1 MRVQNKGHKGFDR
14 VLMAVAASFLAVAAT
29 SAQAQTTT
37 GRSASDLAIDAA
49 VPMPDSANLPP
60 PSATDIKPAAPVAAA
75 PAAEPATTATTTPAT
90 ASQAPATAAAP
101 ATESAKASTVAAADQ
116 PVAEKLRDLIA
127 SKGARYFD
135 RKGERVAVDAFY
147 KSRDYAP
154 VWSSAG
160 AATARAKTA
169 VARLKDADKDG
180 LSSAD
185 YPTPDFAASATPDA
199 LAEAELKLTSA
210 VLDYARHAQSGRM
223 HFSRVAADIQYPDH
237 TPEPSEILANI
248 STAKDAAIAL
258 DSYNPQHKLY
268 KGLRAE
274 LGKLR
279 GETETLLAKIESG
292 PALKFTPARKAKK
305 QTIEAIAPED
315 ARVPALRARFGVT
328 GDANDQHYDEAVANA
343 VRKFQG
349 SADIKVTGQL
359 DDATVRAMNAP
370 KRDRQIDIVRVNMER
385 LRWLPRELGAAS
397 LGNAY
402 VILNIPDY
410 TLKVMQKGQPVWTTR
425 VVTGKPGNH
434 ATPLLTET
442 MKFITVNPTW
452 NVPPSIV
459 YNEYLPA
466 LQQDPNALTRLGLR
480 LERRSDGGIHI
491 SQPPGAGNALGRIRF
506 NFPNKFLVYQHDT
519 PDKHLF
525 AKEDR
530 AFSHG
535 CMRVQ
540 NPDQYAA
547 TLLGIALPNEKYTPE
562 RIRGMYGN
570 SEIDIKFPT
579 PIPVNI
585 TYQTAFVDDAG
596 KLEFRKDVY
605 GRDARMIALLKGAE
619 GKDLESVVAH
629 AQPNYSRPRADI
641 PQGVA
646 FNGAS
651 SGGGGGFFERLFGPP
666 PAPPAPVRGQ
676 RRTVT
681 R

>member
-1 MRVQNKGHKGFDR
+1 MRDQTVGRKGFDR
-14 VLMAVAASFLAVAAT
+14 VLMAVAASFLTVAAT
-29 SAQAQTTT
+29 SAQAQSNR
-37 GRSASDLAIDAA
+37 GAADLAIDAA
-49 VPMPDSANLPP
+49 VPMPEPANVPP
-60 PSATDIKPAAPVAAA
+60 PSAADVKSKSEPASTATITPAATSAPAATTATAPSPAPEAAKPATTA
-75 PAAEPATTATTTPAT
+75 AAEPA
-90 ASQAPATAAAP
+90 
-101 ATESAKASTVAAADQ
+101 AD
-116 PVAEKLRDLIA
+116 KLRDLLA

-135 RKGERVAVDAFY
+135 RKGERVAVEAFY

-154 VWSSAG
+154 VWSANGS
-160 AATARAKTA
+160 ATARAKSA
-169 VARLKDADKDG
+169 IARLKDADKDG
-180 LSSAD
+180 LASAD
-185 YPTPDFAASATPDA
+185 YPTPDFAASMGPDA
-199 LAEAELKLTSA
+199 LAEADLKLTASI
-210 VLDYARHAQSGRM
+210 LDYARHAQMGRM
-223 HFSRVAADIQYPDH
+223 HFSRVAADIAYPDH
-237 TPEPSEILANI
+237 TPEPSEILANV
-248 STAKDAAIAL
+248 STANDAAAAL
-258 DSYNPQHKLY
+258 DGYNPPHKLY

-274 LGKLR
+274 LAKLR
-279 GETETLLAKIESG
+279 GDTDAPAAKIEAG
-292 PALKFTPARKAKK
+292 PVLKFTAAKKTKK
-305 QTIEAIAPED
+305 QTVDAIAPED
-315 ARVPALRARFGVT
+315 PRVPALRARLHVA
-328 GDANDQHYDEAVANA
+328 GDASDQKYDQAVADA

-359 DDATVRAMNAP
+359 DDATVRALNAP

-385 LRWLPRELGAAS
+385 LRWLPRELGAKA
-397 LGNAY
+397 LGDAY

-410 TLKVMQKGQPVWTTR
+410 TLKVMQKGEQVWTTR

-434 ATPLLTET
+434 ATPMLTET

-466 LQQDPNALTRLGLR
+466 LQQDPNVLTRMGLR

-525 AKEDR
+525 ARDDR

-547 TLLGIALPNEKYTPE
+547 TLLGIVLPEQKYTAE

-579 PIPVNI
+579 PLPVNI
-585 TYQTAFVDDAG
+585 TYQTAFVDDG
-596 KLEFRKDVY
+596 GTLQFRKDVY
-605 GRDARMIALLKGAE
+605 GRDARMIALLKGGE

-646 FNGAS
+646 FNGSSSS
-651 SGGGGGFFERLFGPP
+651 SGQGFFERLFGAPQ
-666 PAPPAPVRGQ
+666 PAPAAPTRGQ
-676 RRTVT
+676 RRTAV